1 MLFGWVDHARLPN
14 GQTLTFGRRI
24 KREVLDA
31 LARVEPA
38 VPADVRRD
46 LTGTGIRNG
55 RVRGEKKDLMQEVV
69 RLAGDRARWRAFIH
83 SGAKFRREKKGGGG

>member
-1 MLFGWVDHARLPN
+1 MQGRYSFE
-14 GQTLTFGRRI
+14 GQPAKADCTELAV
-24 KREVLDA
+24 REVLNA

-69 RLAGDRARWRAFIH
+69 RLAGDRTRWRAFIH